1 MDLAE
6 VEKLGAQRAAANHG
20 EFEAL
25 VEATRPDDTAILS
38 TTSGTTGKPKL
49 AMLTHR
55 NLLAM
60 AQSFCTVE
68 PLAAGDEFLSF
79 LPLPWIGEQMI
90 GVACAL
96 WKGFTVNF
104 PEEPETAQHRP
115 ARDRPAH
122 DVLAAAHLGEHGLRR
137 PGQDRGQLVGSSA
150 RSTAGRSA
158 RASGPPTC
166 AWRSSRCRR
175 GSRSRAGSPVW
186 SASCGSRTSSAL
198 RRMKRAYT
206 GGAALGPDIFRF
218 FHALG
223 VNLKQIYGQTE
234 VSGISVLHRDGD
246 VKFQTVGVPV
256 PGTEIRI
263 ADNGEILTKSPAV
276 FIGYYKNPEA
286 TAETLVDGWLHSGD
300 AGYLDADGHLIV
312 IDRAKDVMT
321 LHDGT
326 KFSPQFLE
334 NKLKWSPYVREAVV
348 FGGDWPF
355 VTALVTIDFA
365 NAGKWAEKRQLA
377 YTTFTDL
384 SQKPEVYA
392 LVRDHVARI
401 NADLPEAAR
410 IQRFLLLHKELDA
423 DDAELTRTRKVRR
436 GFIAERYKTLVDA
449 LYGDRDAV
457 AIETVIT
464 YQDGRTATTTDGA
477 SDRND
482 RAGSCRRC
490 RGRVMDVFLQLTFTG
505 LSNGM
510 VYALVAVGFVIIY
523 KASDVINFAQGE
535 FLLLGAYLA
544 FAFIAQIGLPWQ
556 PGRGGDAGGR
566 ARDRAGGRAVRAAPA
581 DRRADH
587 LDDHGHDR
595 ALERAQGG
603 GPRDLG
609 LRAAQLPRLP
619 ALEADQR
626 ARRGGDRGP
635 AAHHRSRRR
644 AARRFSRSSS
654 ATPATASRCAR
665 SPTTSRP
672 RCRWGSASSGC
683 WRWRGRC
690 RRRRPRSAASW
701 WPTWWASAT
710 TSASSACASSRW

>member
-1 MDLAE
+1 MSQSAAAPPPPQPGMGQPDTLPKLLVARARERPAATALREKDLGIWRALTWREYLQRVRNAALGFIELGVERGDTVAILGDNRPEWLITELAAQSIGAVSMGVYQDAVTSEVQFLIGWSDAVLVMAEDQEQVDKILESRAQLPRVRKVLFHDPRGLRAYDDPLLMDLAE
-6 VEKLGAQRAAANHG
+6 VEKLGARRAAANHG

-96 WKGFTVNF
+96 WKGFAVNF
-104 PEEPETAQHRP
+104 PEEPETAQIDLREIGPHMMFSPPRIWENMVSDVQVRIEDSSRLKRAIYGWSIRKGEQAADLRMAKRPLP
-115 ARDRPAH
+115 AR
-122 DVLAAAHLGEHGLRR
+122 LALESRLAGLVCFLWIKDKLGLRR
-137 PGQDRGQLVGSSA
+137 L
-150 RSTAGRSA
+150 
-158 RASGPPTC
+158 
-166 AWRSSRCRR
+166 
-175 GSRSRAGSPVW
+175 
-186 SASCGSRTSSAL
+186 
-198 RRMKRAYT
+198 KRAYT

-218 FHALG
+218 FHAMG

-234 VSGISVLHRDGD
+234 VSGISVLHSDGD
-246 VKFQTVGVPV
+246 VKYQTVGVPV

-263 ADNGEILTKSPAV
+263 ADDGEILTRSPAV
-276 FIGYYKNPEA
+276 FVGYYKNPEA
-286 TAETLVDGWLHSGD
+286 TAETLQDGWLHSGD

-355 VTALVTIDFA
+355 VAALVTIDFA

-384 SQKPEVYA
+384 SQKSEIYA

-410 IQRFLLLHKELDA
+410 VQRFLLLHKELDA

-436 GFIAERYKTLVDA
+436 GFIAERYRTLVDA

-457 AIETVIT
+457 AVETVIS
-464 YQDGRTATTTDGA
+464 YQDGRTATTKTELRIETMGA
-477 SDRND
+477 
-482 RAGSCRRC
+482 AAM
-490 RGRVMDVFLQLTFTG
+490 RG
-505 LSNGM
+505 
-510 VYALVAVGFVIIY
+510 A
-523 KASDVINFAQGE
+523 
-535 FLLLGAYLA
+535 
-544 FAFIAQIGLPWQ
+544 
-556 PGRGGDAGGR
+556 
-566 ARDRAGGRAVRAAPA
+566 
-581 DRRADH
+581 
-587 LDDHGHDR
+587 
-595 ALERAQGG
+595 
-603 GPRDLG
+603 
-609 LRAAQLPRLP
+609 
-619 ALEADQR
+619 
-626 ARRGGDRGP
+626 
-635 AAHHRSRRR
+635 
-644 AARRFSRSSS
+644 
-654 ATPATASRCAR
+654 
-665 SPTTSRP
+665 
-672 RCRWGSASSGC
+672 
-683 WRWRGRC
+683 
-690 RRRRPRSAASW
+690 
-701 WPTWWASAT
+701 
-710 TSASSACASSRW
+710 